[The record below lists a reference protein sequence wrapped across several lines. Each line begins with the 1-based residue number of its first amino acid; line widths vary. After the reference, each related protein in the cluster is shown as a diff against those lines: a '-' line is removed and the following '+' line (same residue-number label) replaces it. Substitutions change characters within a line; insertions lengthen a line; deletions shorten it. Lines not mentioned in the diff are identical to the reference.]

1 MNATEIFG
9 RLHAALLLLDPSWGS
24 WCRFADAVDQA
35 SQDMAHTSD
44 LHRQARA
51 IESRAAW
58 NDECEEL
65 ASWYANRAKI
75 AMDLGRAISMTRYGM
90 EHPAWDG
97 EDLLSIVDRV
107 EGAAQAFAA
116 LVRPRQPSSVA

>member
-1 MNATEIFG
+1 MNAPEIFG

-35 SQDMAHTSD
+35 SQDIAHTAD
-44 LHRQARA
+44 LHRQSRA

-58 NDECEEL
+58 NDECGEL
-65 ASWYANRAKI
+65 ASWYAKRAEI
-75 AMDLGRAISMTRYGM
+75 AMTLGRAISMARYGM

-97 EDLLSIVDRV
+97 KDLLSIVERV

-116 LVRPRQPSSVA
+116 LVRPRELSSVA